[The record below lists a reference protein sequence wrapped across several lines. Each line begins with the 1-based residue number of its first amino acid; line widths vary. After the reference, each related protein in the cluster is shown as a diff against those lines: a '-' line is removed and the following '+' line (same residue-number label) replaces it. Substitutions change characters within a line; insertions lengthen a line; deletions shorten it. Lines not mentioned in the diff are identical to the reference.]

1 MLLAVWIICLLL
13 KNGSNVLFFVSGW
26 WMVGMILDGRLCMF
40 FGFGFISIWGLWNIC
55 MDLWFGL
62 RIISLSLGIRIGLS
76 NICMLFLDLLLE
88 SVGCMWWVFG
98 IR

>member
-1 MLLAVWIICLLL
+1 
-13 KNGSNVLFFVSGW
+13 
-26 WMVGMILDGRLCMF
+26 
-40 FGFGFISIWGLWNIC
+40 

-98 IR
+98 IRQFDRDYLVLIVEIESFFNFEFVFVVRMN